1 MTFTMS
7 DCPSF
12 RKHVHADSVTED
24 HTLNDIDL
32 LDLFLNHT
40 QPVFI
45 VGDFFLTSP
54 GNSNKMHVSVSLI
67 VPRRTMLYL
76 KKGLLQT
83 AAFTHTPSP
92 PPPPVP

>member
-12 RKHVHADSVTED
+12 RNHVHADSVTED

-45 VGDFFLTSP
+45 VGDFFF
-54 GNSNKMHVSVSLI
+54 SLHQVTQI
-67 VPRRTMLYL
+67 KCMYQFP
-76 KKGLLQT
+76 
-83 AAFTHTPSP
+83 
-92 PPPPVP
+92 